1 MTRGNGEQRCVRVR
15 SEPTMTL
22 WTSHSAGTENW
33 RLQVHGTCI
42 AACSHRM
49 KLYYQRL
56 VQESWNSEAPVAP
69 PHRGRQQ
76 ALSPGAISAMSLLH
90 CGDAESRSY
99 TAEYTL
105 IASRDAFMA
114 AKTLQRAGAVARAA
128 YVLLRTQRT
137 KQDEQTTTTT
147 DCNNDLPSSGKH
159 DTMSC
164 GMGAR

>member
-1 MTRGNGEQRCVRVR
+1 M
-15 SEPTMTL
+15 
-22 WTSHSAGTENW
+22 
-33 RLQVHGTCI
+33 HGTCI

-105 IASRDAFMA
+105 IDCIERCVHGNKDI
-114 AKTLQRAGAVARAA
+114 TTGRRRRARG
-128 YVLLRTQRT
+128 LRSFENTA
-137 KQDEQTTTTT
+137 DET
-147 DCNNDLPSSGKH
+147 G
-159 DTMSC
+159 
-164 GMGAR
+164 